1 MFQSLKVKNLIQSCI
16 FLWTLEAVLRWAP
29 VMYVWSQAMY
39 VWIQRVRPQNEQV
52 NPRKLALSWWL
63 SKDRWFLILK
73 RKAVW
78 SYLKVPKP
86 LQVKTFQIT
95 WKTFDYAPMLKGN
108 HFINVSV
115 RLWYVNQTRC
125 IAVTVV
131 FLFFFLMYYSVKSLQ
146 LIALENKVSTDFVQ
160 SCLCCYLCSL
170 KLYL

>member
-39 VWIQRVRPQNEQV
+39 VCIQRVRPQNEQV

-131 FLFFFLMYYSVKSLQ
+131 FLFFFFNVLFSEIFTINSSW
-146 LIALENKVSTDFVQ
+146 E
-160 SCLCCYLCSL
+160 
-170 KLYL
+170 